1 MLFSVWGY
9 ADGDDSPNGQIP
21 AVSYRESVT
30 SARDYANLFASA
42 LLPSPQA
49 ANEVLGIVHQSD
61 EPFLN
66 DGVMVLLR
74 GHQLIPQ
81 YVNPA
86 DMTAVR
92 WAQLSELMAWGRRNA
107 AALAPTVPILPQSW
121 RSQDGTPE
129 PPTLWPIVNPSSLL
143 PREVYGYAHLD
154 SSGKSPTVLI
164 GLRNPWIAEAVREVT
179 IDAMLGVTGGCPWED
194 GSIAIVSLY
203 PEQRVY
209 ATGLSCGSNVS
220 VHLAPYETVVL
231 FCADDLQSGP
241 LNSLPTAGSALA
253 PTVSVVS
260 AVQSSVRRVIYPA
273 HHAEAPRM
281 GLNWLLADGA
291 VCPGTVP
298 LTPCSVDTQPTVGLH
313 ANLSVVVSS
322 QPSSHTVQLVVFV
335 ESTSA
340 IGPFVSVAT
349 RGGELLHVSDNSS
362 TAGFTA
368 TGQATPL
375 FWRVLTATL
384 PPASVNLVGNSTVH
398 LDISSDRAEN
408 VTRVSA
414 WLWESRQAALQPP
427 RSTPFDALP
436 APESVSLSSIGLF
449 DVRVSSSTPS
459 EPAPHR
465 KPRRPTTIVG
475 AYLDALQPTTDQQG
489 FGPNL
494 KHTTNMRIDALG
506 RLSLMNRSAVV
517 TFGRGLGVCPGFA
530 GSPSRMVYQLGG
542 GFTAFQAM
550 VGLDTAGDRE
560 ISLGPAVQFA
570 VVVENLTKYQSPV
583 MHVNDVPQEI
593 SVPVVG
599 ARLLELVVTTQRV
612 DKSNAGDYSDWVHA
626 RLLSDHLAEPVS
638 LGALSQPGP
647 GAGRGKYGFAL
658 SLRQAFVVN
667 SIGRM
672 CVEGNERN
680 HTLRI
685 TRAADSHELQ
695 QVTVAVAG
703 CEVGLIVHSPVQPP
717 ILLSGGSSSY
727 FITSDEA
734 AGEDQWHV
742 AAGTR
747 LALSEAAVQAGAE
760 VTGSVVYQAGRWEH
774 DKQRPSASFGPLD
787 LQFAVATQD

>member
-1 MLFSVWGY
+1 MLFSVWGC

-66 DGVMVLLR
+66 DAVMVLLR

-121 RSQDGTPE
+121 RSQDGMPK

-143 PREVYGYAHLD
+143 PREVYGYAHFVPI
-154 SSGKSPTVLI
+154 GKSPTVLI
-164 GLRNPWIAEAVREVT
+164 GLRNPWIADAVRDLT
-179 IDAMLGVTGGCPWED
+179 IDKMLGVTGGCPWQD

-220 VHLAPYETVVL
+220 VHMAPYETVVL
-231 FCADDLQSGP
+231 FCADDLPSAT
-241 LNSLPTAGSALA
+241 LNSLPRTSNALA
-253 PTVSVVS
+253 STVSVAS
-260 AVQSSVRRVIYPA
+260 AVQSSVTRVIYPA
-273 HHAEAPRM
+273 HRAKAPRM
-281 GLNWLLADGA
+281 GLNWYLTDEA

-313 ANLSVVVSS
+313 ANLSVMVAS
-322 QPSSHTVQLVVFV
+322 QPSNHTVQLVVIV

-349 RGGELLHVSDNSS
+349 QSGKVLHVSDNSS

-384 PPASVNLVGNSTVH
+384 PAAGVNGNSFVH

-414 WLWESRQAALQPP
+414 WLWESRQAALKPP
-427 RSTPFDALP
+427 LSTPFDALP

-459 EPAPHR
+459 EPAQNR

-475 AYLDALQPTTDQQG
+475 AYLDALHPATDQQG

-506 RLSLMNRSAVV
+506 PLSLMNHSTVY
-517 TFGRGLGVCPGFA
+517 TFARGLGVCPGFA

-542 GFTAFQAM
+542 GFTAFEAM
-550 VGLDTAGDRE
+550 VGLDTAGDRG
-560 ISLGPAVQFA
+560 ISLGPAVQFEVA
-570 VVVENLTKYQSPV
+570 VDNVTKYQSPV
-583 MHVNDVPQEI
+583 MHVNDVPQEV

-612 DKSNAGDYSDWVHA
+612 DKSNAGDYSDWVRA
-626 RLLSDHLAEPVS
+626 RVLSDHLAEPVS

-647 GAGRGKYGFAL
+647 GAGKYGFAL
-658 SLRQAFVVN
+658 SLRQALVVN

-672 CVEGNERN
+672 CVEGNKRN

-685 TRAADSHELQ
+685 TRATDFHELQ
-695 QVTVAVAG
+695 QVTVALAG

-717 ILLSGGSSSY
+717 ILLSGSSSY
-727 FITSDEA
+727 FVTSDEET
-734 AGEDQWHV
+734 GDDQWHDATGTTV
-742 AAGTR
+742 SLSQAA
-747 LALSEAAVQAGAE
+747 AQAGAV
-760 VTGSVVYQAGRWEH
+760 VTGSVVSQGGRWAH
-774 DKQRPSASFGPLD
+774 DKQRLNASFGPLD
-787 LQFAVATQD
+787 LQFSVATQE